1 MKGNTELYK
10 KTVIISSHFVQLLR
24 WKEYMNLKNIQ
35 DIVHRHSEVKY
46 GFNLNF
52 NFIAFM
58 DLSLTINAVFVI

>member
-1 MKGNTELYK
+1 
-10 KTVIISSHFVQLLR
+10 
-24 WKEYMNLKNIQ
+24 MNLKNIQ